1 MGIELP
7 MSRKIVLIYHP
18 LRNHAFDELFKRIRS
33 HEENGVVVPKKD
45 ILRNLV
51 DYKRKG
57 IMSIFGYISDQGPKW
72 ENIHLWRPFLNH
84 PETPVFTGGER
95 IMRKMNDAVFYVEMS
110 HPKRGYYTATY
121 KLITRNPNS
130 LPEHEITRRF
140 FQMLEETIR
149 KNPPYYLWTHN
160 RWKRTREEFD
170 KRYEIKN
177 GKVIPKES

>member
-1 MGIELP
+1 
-7 MSRKIVLIYHP
+7 MSECTHDCSTCGESCSERQEPQSLLKEH
-18 LRNHAFDELFKRIRS
+18 
-33 HEENGVVVPKKD
+33 
-45 ILRNLV
+45 
-51 DYKRKG
+51 
-57 IMSIFGYISDQGPKW
+57 
-72 ENIHLWRPFLNH
+72 H

-95 IMRKMNDAVFYVEMS
+95 IMRKMNNAVFYVEMS
-110 HPKRGYYTATY
+110 RPKRGYYTATY
-121 KLITRNPNS
+121 KLITREPNS